1 VLPSVVISEITPW
14 GSGNSPYGSDWFEVT
29 NIGPGPV
36 DVTGWKMDDDSG
48 LFGSAVALTGITSIA
63 AGESVIFM
71 ETSNPTAAK
80 SEFLIAWFG
89 GAANAPAGLQIG
101 SYSGTGVGLG
111 TGGDEVS
118 LFDAAG
124 NRITGVS
131 FGATTV
137 GTTFDNA
144 AGLGGTAKP
153 LPAVATLSVV
163 GVNGAFL
170 ATDGHG
176 RGSPGRIVTPDTT
189 APVLSAPNA
198 VSATTTDSSGI
209 VVTFDVT
216 ALDDVDG
223 VTPVTCVPASGTKF
237 AVGVTPVTCSSTD
250 AAGNAGTATFNV
262 TVTYTPP
269 VTPDGRIY
277 GIGHIDDG
285 GKHHHFVF
293 RASEVG
299 NRDYG
304 RFEYWAH
311 DRKTNARDDD
321 DYDRHRDRNGDN
333 DRDYGRDRNKPVSRF
348 EATSIASVEFLA
360 DRSSTAQ
367 PSRLAAP
374 TNVSAS
380 EIFDDPRSRPGRFG
394 LFSFFFKPPT
404 VDSVKFTGA
413 GKWNGKSGYTFVV
426 SATDKGEPGR
436 RRDTF
441 SLVVKDATGKVVASV
456 DDVLDGGNIQSTR
469 LLFGWF

>member
-1 VLPSVVISEITPW
+1 VAADAHGTGSPGRITGGGVVLPSVVISEVTPW

-48 LFGSAVALTGITSIA
+48 LFANAVALTGITTIA
-63 AGESVIFM
+63 PGESVIFM
-71 ETSNPTAAK
+71 ETSNLTAAK

-89 GAANAPAGLQIG
+89 GAAGAPAGLQIG

-124 NRITGVS
+124 HRITGVKV
-131 FGATTV
+131 GASTV
-137 GTTFDNA
+137 GATFDNA
-144 AGLGGTAKP
+144 AGLGGTENP
-153 LPAVATLSVV
+153 LPSIATLSVV
-163 GVNGAFL
+163 GVNGAFV
-170 ATDGHG
+170 ASDGHG

-189 APVLSAPNA
+189 APVLTAPDA
-198 VSATTTDSSGI
+198 ISATATDSSG
-209 VVTFDVT
+209 VAVTFAVT

-223 VTPVTCVPASGTKF
+223 VTPVTCVPASGAKF
-237 AVGVTPVTCSSTD
+237 AVGVTTVTCSSTD
-250 AAGNAGTATFNV
+250 AAGNIGTDTFNV

-269 VTPDGRIY
+269 ATPDGRIY
-277 GIGHIDDG
+277 GLGHVDDG
-285 GKHHHFVF
+285 GKHHHFAF
-293 RASEVG
+293 RVSEVG

-304 RFEYWAH
+304 RLEYWVH
-311 DRKTNARDDD
+311 DRRTSARDDD
-321 DYDRHRDRNGDN
+321 DYGRHGDRGGDH
-333 DRDYGRDRNKPVSRF
+333 DRDYGRDRNKPLGRF
-348 EATSIASVEFLA
+348 EATSIASVEF
-360 DRSSTAQ
+360 S
-367 PSRLAAP
+367 
-374 TNVSAS
+374 
-380 EIFDDPRSRPGRFG
+380 DDPRSRPGRFG
-394 LFSFFFKPPT
+394 SFGILSLLFKPPT
-404 VDSVKFTGA
+404 VDSVKFSGT

-426 SATDKGEPGR
+426 TATDKGEPGR

-441 SLVVKDATGKVVASV
+441 ALIVKDATGKVVASV